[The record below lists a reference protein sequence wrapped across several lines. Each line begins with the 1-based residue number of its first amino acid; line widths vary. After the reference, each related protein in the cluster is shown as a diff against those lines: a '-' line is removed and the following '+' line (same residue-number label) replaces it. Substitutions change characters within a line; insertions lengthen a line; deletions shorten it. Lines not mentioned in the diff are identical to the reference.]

1 MVSTTIDNEATDRGR
16 RVASVVKVI
25 EVALYFKRVMCGIT
39 LATDNGSIIIFNS
52 KLKYCV
58 SFKIK

>member
-16 RVASVVKVI
+16 RVIKVI
-25 EVALYFKRVMCGIT
+25 EVALYCKRVMWGIT

-52 KLKYCV
+52 KLN
-58 SFKIK
+58 